1 MTSSPRPDVRAASES
16 QTADLDAAQF
26 VTKGHDTFETGFPKE
41 L

>member
-16 QTADLDAAQF
+16 QTADLDAAPF